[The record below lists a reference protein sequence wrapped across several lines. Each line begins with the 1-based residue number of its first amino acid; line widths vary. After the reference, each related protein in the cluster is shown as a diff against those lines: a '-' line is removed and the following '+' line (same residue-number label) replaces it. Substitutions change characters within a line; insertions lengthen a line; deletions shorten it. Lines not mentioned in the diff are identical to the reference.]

1 MSALVRGVERSESRA
16 LSSLNDFATKLHT
29 NTFFGTASVLS
40 CSVRSSVTPKFYWA
54 FESGAQYGTSIY
66 SIDVESGSSAVVVE
80 NAHDGDADAASRL
93 VLEIK

>member
-1 MSALVRGVERSESRA
+1 VHISLRASDMIASNTKQSIVSTVNQQSGRHPVIDVMGAKERDGRSNSPLPEIE
-16 LSSLNDFATKLHT
+16 
-29 NTFFGTASVLS
+29 
-40 CSVRSSVTPKFYWA
+40 SVRC
-54 FESGAQYGTSIY
+54 YGTSIY